1 LGAVSVK
8 VCHQEA
14 TYKDKGDNMTNVV
27 DLGKEKMFPVEQEL
41 YTRIMELIFEYG
53 GELST
58 VSVLGILDVCKD
70 EVKYPDEEL
79 DD

>member
-1 LGAVSVK
+1 MDA
-8 VCHQEA
+8 
-14 TYKDKGDNMTNVV
+14 KGDGEMTNVV
-27 DLGKEKMFPVEQEL
+27 ELGKEKMFPVEQEL
-41 YTRIMELIFEYG
+41 YSRIMDLIFEYG

-79 DD
+79 EE